1 MVLGWRRAFCTS
13 VPRERDSTSMTSS
26 MEEFEYEH
34 VIDNGNGSSCG
45 TTKLGRRF
53 GFFSSSSNPSTPPLR
68 SQSVSS
74 PSLRCRTTVKVP
86 PAPSSSVPV
95 SPKLHCETK
104 NSPRCFLR
112 SSTPSSPRSPSP
124 FTFLK
129 SSLRLC
135 TRRCGLCLQS
145 VKKGNGMASFTA
157 ECSHCFHFP
166 CISDHV
172 KKQGSLACPVCSCL
186 WKDMPLL
193 SVDEQNQKHQFVEEE
208 ERIREKLA
216 TRFFMEDVASKNES
230 PKQQP
235 LNFKVYNDDEPLA
248 SLTPKAR
255 FIAIPE
261 SDETCDEESIDEF
274 QGFYV
279 KGGNNTPIE
288 DHARDVDVRLL
299 PDAAVIASSRRHES
313 YAIVLKVKAPPAP
326 EKTQR
331 RAPIDLVTVVDVSG
345 KMTCEKLQIIK
356 RAMRSIVSALS
367 SKDRLSIVA
376 FSSYSKRLLPL
387 RRMTTTGR
395 RAARRIVEA
404 MAVLEGSSNSKD
416 AVKKAVKVLEDRR
429 EKNPVATIILLSEV
443 LDQSSSIS
451 SARYSHARL
460 DIPIHSLNLA
470 VTEDHVFAKCIGN
483 LLSVVVQDLKL
494 QLGFISGSGPA
505 AIAAVYSRT
514 PLPIV
519 LGSGA
524 VQIGELSADEETE
537 LLIELKVPSSALRS
551 HQILSVRCCY
561 RESTSQELI
570 YGKQQALLVPRPNAV
585 RSSSPAI
592 QRLRNLFITTR
603 ALAESKRLTDR
614 NDLTGAYHMLVSAR
628 ALMHQSNLASGNE
641 FMLRL
646 EAEISD
652 LQRRRKVQAPSPA
665 QQVGRRGRAA
675 DVAAYTDEKGEPLT
689 PTSAWRVAD
698 RLAKVAMMRK
708 SVNRV
713 SDLHGFEDARF

>member
-13 VPRERDSTSMTSS
+13 IPREADSTTVAS
-26 MEEFEYEH
+26 MEELEYEH
-34 VIDNGNGSSCG
+34 VVGNGNGSS
-45 TTKLGRRF
+45 TTPKFGRRF

-74 PSLRCRTTVKVP
+74 PNLRCRTTATV

-95 SPKLHCETK
+95 SPRLQCETR
-104 NSPRCFLR
+104 NSPRCFTR
-112 SSTPSSPRSPSP
+112 SSNPSSPRSPSP

-129 SSLRLC
+129 SSLGLC

-145 VKKGNGMASFTA
+145 MKRGQGMATFTA

-166 CISDHV
+166 CIADHV
-172 KKQGSLACPVCSCL
+172 KKEGSLACPVCSCL

-193 SVDEQNQKHQFVEEE
+193 SVDEQNQKYQEEE
-208 ERIREKLA
+208 ERTREKLA
-216 TRFFMEDVASKNES
+216 TRFFMDDVVRNNES

-235 LNFKVYNDDEPLA
+235 LRSDLKVYNDDEPLT

-255 FIAIPE
+255 FIPIPE

-279 KGGNNTPIE
+279 NGGSNTSND

-299 PDAAVIASSRRHES
+299 PEAAVIASSRRHET
-313 YAIVLKVKAPPAP
+313 YAIVLRVKAPAAP

-356 RAMRSIVSALS
+356 RAMKSIVSSLS
-367 SKDRLSIVA
+367 SRDRLSIVA

-387 RRMTTTGR
+387 RRMTTNGR
-395 RAARRIVEA
+395 RAARRIIES

-416 AVKKAVKVLEDRR
+416 AVKKAIKVLEDRR
-429 EKNPVATIILLSEV
+429 EKNPVATIVLLSEV

-451 SARYSHARL
+451 STRYSHSRL
-460 DIPIHSLNLA
+460 DIPIHSLNLG
-470 VTEDHVFAKCIGN
+470 VSKDNEFAKCIGN
-483 LLSVVVQDLKL
+483 FLSVVVQDLKL
-494 QLGFISGSGPA
+494 QLGFVSGSAPA

-514 PLPIV
+514 PHPIV

-524 VQIGELSADEETE
+524 VRIGELSADEERE
-537 LLIELKVPSSALRS
+537 LLVELKVPSSALRS

-561 RESTSQELI
+561 RESTSQEII
-570 YGKQQALLVPRPNAV
+570 YGKQQALLVPRPNTV
-585 RSSSPAI
+585 RSSSPNI

-603 ALAESKRLTDR
+603 ALAESSRLTDR
-614 NDLTGAYHMLVSAR
+614 NDLTGAYHMLLSAR
-628 ALMHQSNLASGNE
+628 ALMHQSNPAPGNE
-641 FMLRL
+641 FLLGL
-646 EAEISD
+646 EAEISEF
-652 LQRRRKVQAPSPA
+652 QRRRKAQSQA
-665 QQVGRRGRAA
+665 QQVGRRA
-675 DVAAYTDEKGEPLT
+675 AAYTDEKGEPLT